1 MNAYH
6 GCALWNAVKLVTAI
20 ESRQAGPKGLRFDAT
35 DTPERATRYANAQAT
50 GEADLSLTQELAT
63 YGALIELDVPEREWW
78 TRGEGY
84 TGSLDAVERS
94 FKITEARVVRVAVRP
109 TAHRNDSTHRDV
121 SRLRELLGDRL
132 VVLNVV

>member
-1 MNAYH
+1 MKAYH
-6 GCALWNAVKLVTAI
+6 GCALWNALKLVAAI
-20 ESRQAGPKGLRFDAT
+20 ESQQAGLKGLSFDAT

-78 TRGEGY
+78 TRGESY

-109 TAHRNDSTHRDV
+109 TAAHHNDSTHRDV
-121 SRLRELLGDRL
+121 ARLRELLGDRL
-132 VVLNVV
+132 VVLNV

>member
-1 MNAYH
+1 MKAYH
-6 GCALWNAVKLVTAI
+6 GCALWNALKLVTAI
-20 ESRQAGPKGLRFDAT
+20 ESQQAGLKGLSFDAT

-63 YGALIELDVPEREWW
+63 YGAVIEVDVPEREWW
-78 TRGEGY
+78 GRGENY
-84 TGSLDAVERS
+84 IGSLDAVERS
-94 FKITEARVVRVAVRP
+94 FKITEARVVRVIVRP